1 MKSKFFKAIALF
13 LLISST
19 VDLKAQNYIVGDLNF
34 ALGMNDYI
42 NYANIKRTNSPANL
56 PYEEI
61 KGTPYIFENFA
72 TGKVKLKEG
81 KTFEGPIRCDVY
93 AGEFEFKTKEGEIYT
108 IINPETVDNISIDE
122 RKFVF
127 ISDGK
132 KTNSGNFFEVLL
144 EGKYS
149 LLAKHSVILKDPVPE
164 KPYVP
169 GKPATFVTKD
179 DIFYV
184 LNDKTGLVEIRNKE
198 VLTGIDEKRTESIK
212 GFIKQNKIKTSDK
225 SDLIEMVNFLNAK

>member
-1 MKSKFFKAIALF
+1 MKSKFYKAIALF

-81 KTFEGPIRCDVY
+81 KTFEGPLRCDVY
-93 AGEFEFKTKEGEIYT
+93 ADEFEFKTKEGEIYT
-108 IINPETVDNISIDE
+108 IINPETIDNISIDE

-127 ISDGK
+127 VPDGK
-132 KTNSGNFFEVLL
+132 KTNSGNYFEVLL

-149 LLAKHSVILKDPVPE
+149 LLTKHSVILKDPVPE

-198 VLTGIDEKRTESIK
+198 VLTGIDETRTESIK
-212 GFIKQNKIKTSDK
+212 DFIKENKIKTSDK